1 MNTTT
6 NSTAAIDA
14 RRIESVMNDAF
25 HAINEARGAIA
36 EAYGQVREVY
46 GNEAAMSILMETGNY
61 LNAASGQLGLAE
73 MALST
78 NA

>member
-6 NSTAAIDA
+6 STAAIDA
-14 RRIESVMNDAF
+14 RRIEAVMNDAF
-25 HAINEARGAIA
+25 HAINEARGVIA

-46 GNEAAMSILMETGNY
+46 GNEAALRILMDPGNM

-73 MALST
+73 LALSIH
-78 NA
+78 A